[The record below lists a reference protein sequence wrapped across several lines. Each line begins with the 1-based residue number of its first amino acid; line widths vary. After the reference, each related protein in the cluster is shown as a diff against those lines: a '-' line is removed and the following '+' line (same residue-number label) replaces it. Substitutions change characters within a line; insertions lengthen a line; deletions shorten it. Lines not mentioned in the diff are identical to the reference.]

1 MVIFQKNE
9 KIRDIKCQKM
19 FFKSRVREL
28 SSFLRWILTCDDL
41 FSLSEKRVKPK
52 KIVSGNLRKVVKM
65 NHFSKLTPV
74 FACGPNGPLSLVNT
88 RFQPPC

>member
-41 FSLSEKRVKPK
+41 FFPFRKTREAQKNCVGKPTQGGQNEPLFYYMSDHEFVVPLVVRV
-52 KIVSGNLRKVVKM
+52 
-65 NHFSKLTPV
+65 F
-74 FACGPNGPLSLVNT
+74 GPDEIG
-88 RFQPPC
+88 